1 MQYDAE
7 AEACYL
13 ELSRRPL
20 ARTVHLDDGVMVD
33 VDEAGEP
40 VGVESLWSRYDIP
53 VEAMKLVVERFLPLA
68 CSFSGK
74 HCLPLEHGAS
84 GTISS
89 SPDAYRCFRQP
100 INGGQESARGRAM
113 FAS

>member
-1 MQYDAE
+1 MFTAKVQYDAE

-40 VGVESLWSRYDIP
+40 VGVEFLWSRDDIL
-53 VEAMKLVVERFLPLA
+53 VEAMKLVVERFPSLGVQLLREALLA
-68 CSFSGK
+68 
-74 HCLPLEHGAS
+74 A
-84 GTISS
+84 
-89 SPDAYRCFRQP
+89 
-100 INGGQESARGRAM
+100 
-113 FAS
+113 